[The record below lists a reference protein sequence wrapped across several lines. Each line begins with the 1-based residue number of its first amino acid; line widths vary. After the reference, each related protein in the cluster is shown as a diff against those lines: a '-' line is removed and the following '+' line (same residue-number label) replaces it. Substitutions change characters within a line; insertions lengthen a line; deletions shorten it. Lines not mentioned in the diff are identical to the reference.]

1 MYYVVS
7 ALAGLAFGGL
17 TGYIKYFVL
26 WRKLIRNES
35 AVLTSR
41 QLYLKMGISSLINIL
56 ILAFIFISRNIVPCD
71 YMIMLL
77 AAAIA
82 LSLTGKLAPMKTI
95 AEHIKED
102 S

>member
-1 MYYVVS
+1 
-7 ALAGLAFGGL
+7 
-17 TGYIKYFVL
+17 
-26 WRKLIRNES
+26 
-35 AVLTSR
+35 
-41 QLYLKMGISSLINIL
+41 MGISSLINIL

-71 YMIMLL
+71 FMIMLL